1 MKKLSLI
8 MCAIAMVGVCFT
20 SCKREETTP
29 IENIVENGFYIV
41 GEATGVANLQATEA
55 ATCRMANGTNEVTKA
70 TREGMYEKYIILEGG
85 KEFTFIEKAGNEN
98 INYTAALE
106 KKNLT
111 TDGVDVEGGYAG
123 AISVGTATMKVE
135 QTGLYHIVLDLNKD
149 KQLDAAGGAQVIIAP
164 VVWGVRGAMN
174 GWGYTQYTEAAA
186 DGASWTWKG
195 QELTSGAEFKFSHG
209 QFWKINLDA
218 AEQVKAETSL
228 GKDMVSGGDNIKVEE
243 GGIYDIVLTFKRAK
257 GEIKDSYSYEMKK
270 TGDLV
275 LDPSTFVVGISG
287 TMNGWGDPTGTS
299 LAVYDAAKSNVTD
312 ATSKA
317 GTYVYKMTSM
327 TFAADAQ
334 FKFRANGAWLGL
346 ADVTEATG
354 VTLSEADGNITGVA
368 EGTYDIEVTLV
379 WDGAGITSFKAAFT
393 PGTPLETTTITITGT
408 NFPAEWTEVAIYA
421 WNGGGNLAGDW
432 PGTKVDVVDGKV
444 VYEFKDVVAPISVIF
459 NNNDGGAQTN
469 DITDISADKEI
480 DVTANLK

>member
-1 MKKLSLI
+1 
-8 MCAIAMVGVCFT
+8 
-20 SCKREETTP
+20 
-29 IENIVENGFYIV
+29 
-41 GEATGVANLQATEA
+41 
-55 ATCRMANGTNEVTKA
+55 
-70 TREGMYEKYIILEGG
+70 
-85 KEFTFIEKAGNEN
+85 
-98 INYTAALE
+98 
-106 KKNLT
+106 
-111 TDGVDVEGGYAG
+111 
-123 AISVGTATMKVE
+123 
-135 QTGLYHIVLDLNKD
+135 
-149 KQLDAAGGAQVIIAP
+149 
-164 VVWGVRGAMN
+164 
-174 GWGYTQYTEAAA
+174 
-186 DGASWTWKG
+186 
-195 QELTSGAEFKFSHG
+195 
-209 QFWKINLDA
+209 
-218 AEQVKAETSL
+218 
-228 GKDMVSGGDNIKVEE
+228 
-243 GGIYDIVLTFKRAK
+243 
-257 GEIKDSYSYEMKK
+257 
-270 TGDLV
+270 
-275 LDPSTFVVGISG
+275 
-287 TMNGWGDPTGTS
+287 MNGWGDPTGTS